1 MSVVIGVLN
10 GTNEN
15 RDEQFQAIC
24 SATMT
29 AGVRKGFK
37 NALEVTTGQVNT
49 GMAFVEVV
57 RTSVTPNETFLI
69 PVSVNAATAV
79 STAGTGWIIIKI
91 SQVKIN
97 DGSSNATDGTGVAT
111 IENVAVLPADPYL
124 ILATLSG
131 GVITDA
137 RTYSQVQSNILDNV
151 QDLITLNLNS
161 VNWKEKVRVSTTGNI
176 TISTA
181 LNAGDVIDGVTLA
194 NGDRVGVFL
203 QTDATQ
209 NGIYIV
215 GSSPARSPDFDAT
228 AEITGAR
235 VPVGPEGTANANSNY
250 LCTSTNPVIGVDDID
265 FVVYGSST
273 IIATQ
278 AEAEAAINDTKM
290 MTPLKAKQ
298 SRQFT
303 ATAGENVD
311 GSTTPQAV
319 YMQSQE
325 DLIGSITQSSD
336 TGSAIFGYL
345 TINDYKV
352 GQTFTAVGDI
362 FKNAEFYIE
371 KVGAPADS
379 VISKLYSS
387 DKTTLLH
394 TSNNS
399 FAAASISGITTC
411 LFEFPSTR
419 IAIGQTYF
427 LVLERTG
434 NVDTSRYYRVRT
446 GTGYSG
452 GSGFQYDTSWNDLG
466 VDLKFIISNYS
477 LNINYKKAASYFTGF
492 VKGNKT
498 TGQTDQIICNDGEIV
513 DGFTGL
519 IIGADYFVQS
529 VAGTIGLTD
538 NTGNMVGE
546 AVSTTQI
553 MIKKATANHVCIA
566 SQALRQ
572 SADTPRTVIHNDY
585 KLKKEVTLY
594 LAGTIK
600 VRFRLKAKYIYGS
613 IASIY
618 GRVYINGVAVGT
630 EREQNCAG
638 TAVFEEDFTV
648 ASGDIVQLYAKGSIS
663 YDTEAYVSD
672 FRIYYDIIGK
682 KNSLVV
688 TD

>member
-319 YMQSQE
+319 GISTYLENTISQATAGVGQ
-325 DLIGSITQSSD
+325 DLGFSGNAEKVGQEIISYGGTLLRFSIT
-336 TGSAIFGYL
+336 L
-345 TINDYKV
+345 YKV
-352 GQTFTAVGDI
+352 GSPTDNVECRVYA
-362 FKNAEFYIE
+362 
-371 KVGAPADS
+371 
-379 VISKLYSS
+379 S
-387 DKTTLLH
+387 DKTTLLA
-394 TSNNS
+394 TS
-399 FAAASISGITTC
+399 AT
-411 LFEFPSTR
+411 LH
-419 IAIGQTYF
+419 
-427 LVLERTG
+427 
-434 NVDTSRYYRVRT
+434 
-446 GTGYSG
+446 SG
-452 GSGFQYDTSWNDLG
+452 GSLSTTPATKEFVFNLNTGVRTVYFIEAKRSGVTNNTNYYKVACNATPTSYPYGAGFNYNVGAWGALSAAAGDL
-466 VDLKFIISNYS
+466 VFSAT
-477 LNINYKKAASYFTGF
+477 INTGIGTAGRYYKSQAGTFGEFSGF

-498 TGQTDQIICNDGEIV
+498 TGQTDQVICNDGEIV

-519 IIGADYFVQS
+519 TTGADYFASS
-529 VAGTIGLTD
+529 VTAGAITTT
-538 NTGNMVGE
+538 NTGIPVGR
-546 AVSTTQI
+546 AISTTQLI
-553 MIKKATANHVCIA
+553 VE
-566 SQALRQ
+566 
-572 SADTPRTVIHNDY
+572 
-585 KLKKEVTLY
+585 KKE
-594 LAGTIK
+594 K
-600 VRFRLKAKYIYGS
+600 NKYIAMTAITNVAGVTNFECGFKPNK
-613 IASIY
+613 ASITHQAPTST
-618 GRVYINGVAVGT
+618 VYNYDA
-630 EREQNCAG
+630 
-638 TAVFEEDFTV
+638 V
-648 ASGDIVQLYAKGSIS
+648 ASVSSVLIGYNNVDIKFTGRGIIWSQDSVNGAGAESVGMILYG
-663 YDTEAYVSD
+663 
-672 FRIYYDIIGK
+672 
-682 KNSLVV
+682 
-688 TD
+688 